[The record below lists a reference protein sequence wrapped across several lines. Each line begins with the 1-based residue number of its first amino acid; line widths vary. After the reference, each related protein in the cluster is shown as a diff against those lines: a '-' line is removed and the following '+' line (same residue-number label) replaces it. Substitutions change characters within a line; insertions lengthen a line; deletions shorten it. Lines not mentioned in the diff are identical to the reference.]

1 MTEVEQL
8 QAQIEELKKTVDD
21 LKSGCLK
28 VETDRQKLSR
38 LREEIRNS
46 VIPEEARVRISGN
59 GYGHSRFVQ
68 NIGIVA
74 NEAFFLSTT
83 YKYKSYQH
91 MDKIIFGHEDSK
103 ERLKIYL
110 EIYKETCE
118 FLAGQYLKWN
128 NTSNEREDEHHEK
141 V

>member
-68 NIGIVA
+68 NINISRINIWTKLFSVMRTQR
-74 NEAFFLSTT
+74 N
-83 YKYKSYQH
+83 
-91 MDKIIFGHEDSK
+91 D
-103 ERLKIYL
+103 
-110 EIYKETCE
+110 
-118 FLAGQYLKWN
+118 
-128 NTSNEREDEHHEK
+128 
-141 V
+141 